1 MRPAVLTLV
10 LWLEVLTAVVA
21 LELLV
26 FPEVVRLVLW
36 GLVVVGA
43 CLALISTTELLR
55 GGRS

>member
-1 MRPAVLTLV
+1 MLTLV

-43 CLALISTTELLR
+43 CLALISTAELLR
-55 GGRS
+55 GGRA

>member
-36 GLVVVGA
+36 GLVAVGA

>member
-1 MRPAVLTLV
+1 MRPALLTLA

-21 LELLV
+21 LEVLV
-26 FPEVVRLVLW
+26 FPAAVRLVLW

-43 CLALISTTELLR
+43 CLALTSTTELLR

>member
-1 MRPAVLTLV
+1 MLTLV
-10 LWLEVLTAVVA
+10 LWLEVLAAVVA

-36 GLVVVGA
+36 GLVAVGA

>member
-21 LELLV
+21 LEVLV
-26 FPEVVRLVLW
+26 FPAAVRLVLW